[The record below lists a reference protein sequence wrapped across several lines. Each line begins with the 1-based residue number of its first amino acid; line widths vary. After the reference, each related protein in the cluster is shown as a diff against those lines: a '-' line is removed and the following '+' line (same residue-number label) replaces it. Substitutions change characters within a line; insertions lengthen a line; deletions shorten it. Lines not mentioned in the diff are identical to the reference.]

1 MPSDSDGKLRL
12 RDVIHYFP
20 LEGDPPSPNLF
31 TAPIHLYMGGGHSPI
46 ADTTVTPVEGY
57 NSAFHFRFQLPLEGG
72 DYIWLDVND
81 IDATG
86 PSNRHLCQLDT
97 LASSL

>member
-1 MPSDSDGKLRL
+1 MILHPQISSQ
-12 RDVIHYFP
+12 P
-20 LEGDPPSPNLF
+20 LF
-31 TAPIHLYMGGGHSPI
+31 IYIWGGGHSPI

>member
-1 MPSDSDGKLRL
+1 MTDTPPLPPPIYCLVPLLRSHNSD
-12 RDVIHYFP
+12 
-20 LEGDPPSPNLF
+20 
-31 TAPIHLYMGGGHSPI
+31 
-46 ADTTVTPVEGY
+46 
-57 NSAFHFRFQLPLEGG
+57 FRFQLPLEGG